1 MDPKYISSIEQI
13 DALSDEEKRELV
25 DVTKRYPFYANEYY
39 LNLIDWDDPKDPI
52 RRIIIPD
59 REEMDTGGSL
69 DPSDESLYTVSKGVE
84 HKYDPTVLIL
94 SSGACGGFCRF
105 CFRKRIFH
113 QDNTEICLDLDR
125 AIDYI
130 KRHEEIE
137 NILLSGGDPFALHTD
152 ILENLLDRLGS
163 IGHIKYIRIGTKIPV
178 YNPYRILDDP
188 ELVDMIDRFSIKE
201 RKIHII
207 TNINHPRELT
217 PQAMDALNLLLQA
230 GAVIMNQT
238 PLLRGVNDDSGTLK
252 ELFRKLT
259 AIGVSPYYVFQ
270 CRPTLGNRSF
280 IVPIE
285 EGYSIFE
292 GVKADL
298 SGPAKRARFIMSHT
312 RGKLEITALTE
323 SKIIFK
329 FHNAADEDD
338 RARVLVFKRNPKA
351 EWLDDYEE
359 LIETYKLPS

>member
-1 MDPKYISSIEQI
+1 MGPKYINSIEQI
-13 DALSDEEKRELV
+13 DALSDKEKKELM

-39 LNLIDWDDPKDPI
+39 LNLIDWDDPEDPI

-59 REEMDTGGSL
+59 RKEMDNRGSL
-69 DPSDESLYTVSKGVE
+69 DPSRESLYTVVKGVE
-84 HKYDPTVLIL
+84 HKYDSTVLIL

-113 QDNTEICLDLDR
+113 PENTETSLDFDG

-130 KRHEEIE
+130 ERHKEIE
-137 NILLSGGDPFALHTD
+137 NVLLSGGDPFALHTD
-152 ILENLLDRLGS
+152 ILESLIGRFCS
-163 IGHIKYIRIGTKIPV
+163 IEHVKYIRIGTKIPA

-188 ELVDMIDRFSIKE
+188 KLVDMIGKFSKKE
-201 RKIHII
+201 RKIYII

-217 PQAMDALNLLLQA
+217 PQAVNALDLLLQA

-238 PLLRGVNDDSGTLK
+238 PLLRGVNDDRETLK

-285 EGYSIFE
+285 EGYRIFE

-298 SGPAKRARFIMSHT
+298 SGLAKRARFIMSHT
-312 RGKLEITALTE
+312 RGKLEITAMTE
-323 SKIIFK
+323 SEIIFK
-329 FHNAADEDD
+329 FHNAADDDD
-338 RARVLVFKRNPKA
+338 RSRVLVFKRNPKA
-351 EWLDDYEE
+351 EWLDDYDD